1 MYGEDYVRR
10 GNSGMPYGYSRKS
23 TEVWEALADFAN
35 KFMEHYDPEATEH
48 AHRSYGRYGD
58 EFGRYEDRMPE
69 NSYARYRG
77 QPRTASGR
85 FKRVRY
91 SHGRENDPLMRDGSQ
106 IGMML
111 ASGHDQDWLIEK
123 AIGEASEFIHAATK
137 RDEYEMF
144 KEFCELC
151 ILMKGV
157 GEYVPEELE
166 SQACEKALEYYARK
180 AEGMDYHNPL
190 LDEYHRRSRM
200 YN

>member
-1 MYGEDYVRR
+1 
-10 GNSGMPYGYSRKS
+10 
-23 TEVWEALADFAN
+23 
-35 KFMEHYDPEATEH
+35 
-48 AHRSYGRYGD
+48 
-58 EFGRYEDRMPE
+58 
-69 NSYARYRG
+69 
-77 QPRTASGR
+77 
-85 FKRVRY
+85 
-91 SHGRENDPLMRDGSQ
+91 
-106 IGMML
+106 MML

-190 LDEYHRRSRM
+190 WDEYHRRSRM